1 MLKLCLTGLS
11 FISVLAF
18 LDEGGLPKFC
28 LVELSDSVLERS
40 EDTESDLFL
49 KVLGFFFLGF

>member
-1 MLKLCLTGLS
+1 MLYLTGLS

-18 LDEGGLPKFC
+18 LDEGGRPKFC

-40 EDTESDLFL
+40 DDTESDLFL

>member
-1 MLKLCLTGLS
+1 MLYLTGLS

-18 LDEGGLPKFC
+18 LVDGGRQKFC
-28 LVELSDSVLERS
+28 LVVLSDSVLERS
-40 EDTESDLFL
+40 DDTESDLFL

>member
-1 MLKLCLTGLS
+1 MLCLTGLS
-11 FISVLAF
+11 FISVLSF

-28 LVELSDSVLERS
+28 LVEFSDSVLERS
-40 EDTESDLFL
+40 DETESDLFL